1 MTFEGKQVRPPSET
15 ITVGCMEDGP
25 GNHPMAA
32 NDPELALSTEVS
44 RLSRRVAELELQVAR
59 LNTLSGSAAQTA
71 APSLQ
76 TEPSRLQA
84 APPPFVPA
92 PPSPIPAETDF
103 QPRPSAE
110 VSTLPPPRNPPQK
123 SLEDMLG
130 SQVFNLLGIVALLF
144 GAAWALKLAI
154 EHGLI
159 GPAARVL
166 IGLVAGAGLILWSEL
181 FRRRNLAAFS
191 YALKA
196 VGSGILYLSLWAAFQ
211 LFGLVPA
218 SAALVGMILVT
229 AWNAF
234 MALTQDAELL
244 ASYALIGAFLTPVL
258 LSTGGDHETFLF
270 TYLAA
275 IDLGVVVLQR
285 FRPWPRQLLP
295 AYAATILY
303 FIGYYSR
310 YFHQPLF
317 EHFRAGPLPPC
328 TDCWNG
334 QSTETALFA
343 IVFFALFAL
352 VSMKFWTRGEDP
364 PPSESGV
371 VTPVL
376 IPLTNAT
383 FLALALY
390 SVWADS
396 GLYHQVAWLMV
407 LLAAVFLGLMRL
419 QRTVLSEAIYLAS
432 AIVCLTIAI
441 PLKLSGQSL
450 TTAWLVEGLILY
462 WAATRVAAA
471 SKVPSRTLG
480 VLATGS
486 YVLGLA
492 SVLAHWTWSLAF
504 DTPAGFFSAN
514 LASALVAVAAF
525 SGAAWI
531 AKGTKDAR
539 VLIASLSAI
548 DLIALLLTLREF
560 GSSWADAVHHA
571 AFANAAF
578 ATALVGL
585 ALLAATSWASWR
597 LSQSANGQEG
607 QKIFRAVA
615 YVDLVLFNLVALLT
629 GEREI
634 SALFNATEADLQRSL
649 ALSGFLMVYGAVLLA
664 AGFWRRSA
672 IVRWQALILILFTIA
687 KVFLFDIS
695 GLSAGYRVASFMALG
710 ALLLAVS
717 YAYQKDWL
725 GLKGAKGMES
735 GDPT

>member
-1 MTFEGKQVRPPSET
+1 
-15 ITVGCMEDGP
+15 MEDGP
-25 GNHPMAA
+25 GNDPMAA
-32 NDPELALSTEVS
+32 NDAELTLATELN
-44 RLSRRVAELELQVAR
+44 RLSLRVAELEAQVAR
-59 LNTLSGSAAQTA
+59 LNALAGRDARSLVFPAQTA
-71 APSLQ
+71 PPPPPAIHATPAPELPPLPML
-76 TEPSRLQA
+76 EPSAVARV
-84 APPPFVPA
+84 APEPG
-92 PPSPIPAETDF
+92 
-103 QPRPSAE
+103 QPE
-110 VSTLPPPRNPPQK
+110 K
-123 SLEDMLG
+123 SLENLLG
-130 SQVFNLLGIVALLF
+130 TQVFNLIGMVALLF

-166 IGLVAGAGLILWSEL
+166 IGLAAGSGLIVWSEL

-191 YALKA
+191 YTLKA
-196 VGSGILYLSLWAAFQ
+196 VGTGILYLSLWAAFQ
-211 LFGLVPA
+211 LFALIPA
-218 SAALVGMILVT
+218 SVALLGMMLVT

-244 ASYALIGAFLTPVL
+244 AGYALLGALLTPVL

-285 FRPWPRQLLP
+285 FKVWPRQLMP

-303 FIGYYSR
+303 FIGYYSNF
-310 YFHQPLF
+310 FHRPIL
-317 EHFRAGPLPPC
+317 EHFGGGPLSPC
-328 TDCWNG
+328 ADCWNG
-334 QSTETALFA
+334 QSTETAFFA

-364 PPSESGV
+364 APSESGV

-407 LLAAVFLGLMRL
+407 MLAAVFLGLMRL
-419 QRTVLSEAIYLAS
+419 QRTVLSEPIHLAS

-450 TTAWLVEGLILY
+450 TTAWLVEGFILY
-462 WAATRVAAA
+462 WAATRVTAE
-471 SKVPSRTLG
+471 SRMPSRTLG
-480 VLATGS
+480 SLAVGS
-486 YVLGLA
+486 YALGLG
-492 SVLAHWTWSLAF
+492 SVLVHWTWSLAF
-504 DTPAGFFSAN
+504 DAPAGFFSAN
-514 LASALVAVAAF
+514 LGSALVAVAAF

-531 AKGTKDAR
+531 ARGTNDDR
-539 VLIASLSAI
+539 VLIGAFSAI

-560 GSSWADAVHHA
+560 GASWNDTQHHE
-571 AFANAAF
+571 AFANASF
-578 ATALVGL
+578 WTAIVGL

-597 LSQSANGQEG
+597 LSSGVEE
-607 QKIFRAVA
+607 QKIFRIVA
-615 YVDLVLFNLVALLT
+615 CVDLVLFNLVALFT

-634 SALFNATEADLQRSL
+634 SALFTNTEADLQRSL
-649 ALSGFLMVYGAVLLA
+649 ALSGFLMLYGAVLLA

-672 IVRWQALILILFTIA
+672 FVRWQALILILFTVA
-687 KVFLFDIS
+687 KVFLYDIS

-710 ALLLAVS
+710 ALLLTVS

-725 GLKGAKGMES
+725 GLKAAPAAES
-735 GDPT
+735 GDRS